1 MFDDLPQ
8 TGELVA
14 LKIADAELVIAPSC
28 GARIVAFRAGSQEI
42 LRPTTPETIDSACV
56 YGFAAFPLM
65 PYSGPVFGNGFRFRD
80 EWYPLARN
88 VPTEPTA
95 THGEAWI
102 RPWTIVAQSGANIR
116 LAMDYTPAANAFP
129 FAWRGEITYHLESN
143 GLAIDLKVTNRH
155 HLPMPAG
162 LGLHPYFPKA
172 AGTILTFDST
182 GVWPPDAPEAV
193 NLGATPLEAGLDFR
207 RGQDIGAIVLDR
219 CFEGW
224 DGCATL
230 SMPNGRT
237 IRIEADETF
246 GKLQVYDAWDY
257 PYICVEPV
265 TNAND
270 GFNRAAAGVSGHAV
284 TILEPGRSLAGR
296 ITITLWPDAGQSNT

>member
-1 MFDDLPQ
+1 MFDDLPE
-8 TGELVA
+8 TGQLVA
-14 LKIADAELVIAPSC
+14 LRDADAELVVAPSC
-28 GARIVAFRAGSQEI
+28 GARIVAFRAASHDI
-42 LRPTTPETIDSACV
+42 LRPTTREALENAFV

-65 PYSGPVFGNGFRFRD
+65 PYSGPIFGDGFRFGG
-80 EWYPLARN
+80 EWYPLGRN

-102 RPWTIVAQSGANIR
+102 RSWTIIAQSENQIR
-116 LAMDYTPAANAFP
+116 LAMDYAPAANAFP
-129 FAWRGEITYHLESN
+129 FAWRGEIVYGLEQGS
-143 GLAIDLKVTNRH
+143 LAIDLKVTNRDH
-155 HLPMPAG
+155 RPIPAG

-172 AGTILTFDST
+172 PGTRLTFDCT
-182 GVWPPDAPEAV
+182 GIWPADAPEAV
-193 NLGATPLEAGLDFR
+193 GEGAAPLETGLDFR
-207 RGQDIGAIVLDR
+207 QGQDISGIVLDR

-224 DGCATL
+224 DGRATL
-230 SMPNGRT
+230 STANGRT
-237 IRIEADETF
+237 IRIEADDTF

-284 TILEPGRSLAGR
+284 TILAPGRSLAGR
-296 ITITLWPDAGQSNT
+296 ITITPSQDAEKSSM